1 MISFPP
7 RSWNR
12 LSRRS
17 IGRMLLIIVAMC
29 AYAAGTVA
37 LGLHDILYAVAGV
50 YVPVYLYAA
59 WKWPQIALLLIFAAA
74 PIQNEISGGEGPKI
88 SAAEVNFILALP
100 IFFLQLLARR
110 KLPAFGPLLLPG
122 LLYLSVCLYST
133 LNDIGDRSAL
143 LAFGQMLIYMTIL
156 VGVFS
161 SFVTDPKKLMIALYG
176 LVCVGAVLGSVAL
189 VVRTEYMLGLH
200 KNALGGSQ
208 ACALIVAV
216 ELWLAAADPRR
227 KRLLSLAVIVIGG
240 GLLISLSRGGW
251 LGAAA
256 GLSVIFLLRRDFRLL
271 LRLGLLMIPVIAVL
285 WVSLPQESREY
296 ATSFSAQHGNIQA
309 RLDDYALARH
319 YFEGSPI
326 FGIGIQFR
334 KQSDATNIVLFTLA
348 ETGIVGL
355 ITFSLLYATFFKAV
369 WQMHKKVLP
378 GDPLFSLYAVGSA
391 LLVARL
397 AHGMVDHYWGRGPTF
412 MAWSAF
418 GMFVAVSAA
427 VQQRE
432 SVERIGRYALSK
444 ESIPE
449 NEKPNL
455 AGT

>member
-1 MISFPP
+1 MTSFPS
-7 RSWNR
+7 RSWNL
-12 LSRRS
+12 LSRRRL
-17 IGRMLLIIVAMC
+17 GWMLLILLGMC
-29 AYAAGTVA
+29 AYAACTVA
-37 LGLHDILYAVAGV
+37 LGLRDIQYAAAAV
-50 YVPVYLYAA
+50 YVPVYLYVA
-59 WKWPQIALLLIFAAA
+59 WKWPQIALLLIFASA
-74 PIQNEISGGEGPKI
+74 PIQNEIAGGEGPKI
-88 SAAEVNFILALP
+88 SAAEVNFVLALP
-100 IFFLQLLARR
+100 IFFLHLVVRRQLP
-110 KLPAFGPLLLPG
+110 KLGPLIWPA
-122 LLYLSVCLYST
+122 LLYLTVCFYST

-176 LVCVGAVLGSVAL
+176 LVFVGAVLGSVAL
-189 VVRTEYMLGLH
+189 VVRSEYMLGLH

-216 ELWLAAADPRR
+216 ELWLSADDPRR
-227 KRLLSLAVIVIGG
+227 KRLLGLALLLIGG

-256 GLSVIFLLRRDFRLL
+256 GLSVIFLLRRDFRLM
-271 LRLGLLMIPVIAVL
+271 LRLGLLLLPLIAVL
-285 WVSLPQESREY
+285 WVSLPQESRAY
-296 ATSFSAQHGNIQA
+296 ATNFNTQSGNIQA
-309 RLDDYALARH
+309 RLDDYALARR

-348 ETGIVGL
+348 ETGVVGL
-355 ITFSLLYATFFKAV
+355 ITFSLLYATFFRAV
-369 WQMHKKVLP
+369 WRMRRKVLP

-412 MAWSAF
+412 EAWSAY
-418 GMFVAVSAA
+418 GMFVAVSTA
-427 VQQRE
+427 VYQRNAGQRFVTPHLPLE
-432 SVERIGRYALSK
+432 S
-444 ESIPE
+444 
-449 NEKPNL
+449 NEQNSL
-455 AGT
+455 